1 MSAPS
6 RTAQFA
12 KIQKVLKKHYKV
24 VTPDANRSV
33 LEHLLFACCLENAHY
48 EVAEESFLALVHNFF
63 DWNEVRVSTVRELSE
78 VMGRLPEPMA
88 AANRVKQSLQSVF
101 EANYSF
107 DLEELRKVN
116 LGPAVERLMKLK
128 GSTPFT
134 TAYVVQAALNGH
146 SIPLDAGTLGA
157 LRVLDV
163 ISDEE
168 VKTGVVAGLE
178 RAIAKPK
185 GVEFGSL
192 VHQLGAEVT
201 ASPYAPALH
210 QILLEINP
218 EARARLPKRRKVAE
232 ETPPPPEEKPAAE
245 KEALQAAAPPETVEA
260 APKRAPAKKKPRETK
275 DDTAKRKTEAKP
287 AAERKKETPPKKA
300 AAEAKDAA
308 AKKKSTA
315 AKKGASAKKKDV
327 AEKDKSHA
335 DSGKKQ
341 AGKEPGS
348 SGLAKRKP
356 R

>member
-201 ASPYAPALH
+201 ASPYAPALR

-260 APKRAPAKKKPRETK
+260 APKRARAKKKPRETK

>member
-201 ASPYAPALH
+201 ASPYAPALR

>member
-12 KIQKVLKKHYKV
+12 KIQKVLKKHYKLV
-24 VTPDANRSV
+24 APDVNRSV

-63 DWNEVRVSTVRELSE
+63 DWNEVRVSTARELSE

-88 AANRVKQSLQSVF
+88 AANRVKQGLQSVF

-107 DLEELRKVN
+107 DLEELRKLN
-116 LGPAVERLMKLK
+116 LGPAMERLMKLK
-128 GSTPFT
+128 GATPFT
-134 TAYVVQAALNGH
+134 TAYVVQAALSGH

-163 ISDEE
+163 VSDEE

-192 VHQLGAEVT
+192 VHQLGADF
-201 ASPYAPALH
+201 AANPYAPALH
-210 QILLEINP
+210 EILLEINP
-218 EARARLPKRRKVAE
+218 EARDRLPKRRKAAE
-232 ETPPPPEEKPAAE
+232 EAAPPPEAKPTGKKGAS
-245 KEALQAAAPPETVEA
+245 KAAARPEKAEA
-260 APKRAPAKKKPRETK
+260 APKRAPAKKKPSEAK
-275 DDTAKRKTEAKP
+275 AETAKRKAEAKP

-308 AKKKSTA
+308 AKKKPTA
-315 AKKGASAKKKDV
+315 AKKGTPAKKKDA

-335 DSGKKQ
+335 DSSKKQ